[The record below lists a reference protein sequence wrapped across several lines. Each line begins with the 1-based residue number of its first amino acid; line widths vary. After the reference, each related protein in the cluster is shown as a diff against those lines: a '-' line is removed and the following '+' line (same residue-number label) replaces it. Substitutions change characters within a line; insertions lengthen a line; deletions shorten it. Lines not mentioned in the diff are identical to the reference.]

1 MGASRFCFQGR
12 RRRQLALGE
21 SALTATVTDTAAV
34 TVTATQRRLRDAER
48 RRRCC
53 GRARIGAPAVP
64 RWARSLCS
72 SMCRHFSTFYF
83 FVLFS
88 ASRLDRTFHIFFVL
102 KLQFCAS
109 VDSSRYSFRTALHSE
124 YEENERGI
132 HRRKN
137 IESFS
142 FHGKVKRFFRHFL
155 HFCAFVRR

>member
-12 RRRQLALGE
+12 RRRHLALGE

-34 TVTATQRRLRDAER
+34 TVTATQRRLRDAEG